1 MQHYGWS
8 TGPTVIQI
16 HGMGPFAIN
25 YVNPADDPRNNTKTF
40 EKSRRAGHTTTV
52 MPGLVPGTHIL
63 KQEGH
68 GWPGQARP

>member
-25 YVNPADDPRNNTKTF
+25 YVNPADDPRNNAKT
-40 EKSRRAGHTTTV
+40 SA
-52 MPGLVPGTHIL
+52 
-63 KQEGH
+63 KQ
-68 GWPGQARP
+68 